1 MEHCREHDWGVVF
14 GTLTVRHKR
23 ADSLNDVIKMAQE
36 VWRKSRSHRRIKDL
50 FSRTHEV
57 GYVRAM
63 EVTYS
68 HANGWHVH
76 FHCYYVFDHVLGKSE
91 AADFSGAYAAEW
103 VETARRC
110 GYAAPLARNQR
121 FRGRGFVQ
129 GQQHPGRREILHF
142 EQDGHHSADLETGS

>member
-23 ADSLNDVIKMAQE
+23 ADSLKDVIKMAQE

-121 FRGRGFVQ
+121 FEVVDLSKVSSIQ
-129 GQQHPGRREILHF
+129 AAAKYCTLSKTATTPQTSKPG
-142 EQDGHHSADLETGS
+142 S